1 MNISSDLA
9 GRLANIKCFVLDVDG
24 VLTDGTMGCLES
36 GEMYRTFNVRDGY
49 AIERASKAGYR
60 FVIIT
65 GGSQLGVK
73 KRLEYLNVKD
83 IYMGSGGNSKVEIFQ
98 KMMEDL
104 GLTENSILY
113 MGDDIPDYA
122 IMKRPENIS
131 ACPADATNEI
141 QGVSDIICTQK
152 GGMGAVREMIELVL
166 KTQNNW
172 IVA

>member
-1 MNISSDLA
+1 MALSKEIQKKLQH
-9 GRLANIKCFVLDVDG
+9 IKCFVLDVDG
-24 VLTDGTMGCLES
+24 VLTDGTIGCLET

-49 AIERASKAGYR
+49 AIERATKAGYK

-73 KRLEYLNVKD
+73 KRLEYLKIKD
-83 IYMGSGGNSKVEIFQ
+83 IYMGSGGNSKESIYFT
-98 KMMEDL
+98 M
-104 GLTENSILY
+104 LTELNITENELLY

-122 IMKRPENIS
+122 IMKRPENLS

-141 QGVSDIICTQK
+141 QSVSDIICIQK
-152 GGMGAVREMIELVL
+152 GGLGAVREMIELVL
-166 KTQNNW
+166 KSQNNW